1 MDVKSFGP
9 AGEKPLDDK
18 SLLVKSSLEIEN
30 TWKLI
35 GRYGVPCI
43 ISLLGCLLLLFLY
56 LECGNVHIVYP
67 YQQKAFPTF
76 LQWWYCNGIQRGGS
90 LGGLPLFLKRCLLF
104 SFCSIGRF
112 VSWSFQHSRFLFGR
126 THQAYQT
133 HKTHH
138 ALHRYKLL
146 TISAGN

>member
-1 MDVKSFGP
+1 MTRYMDAFWLSPSSFPELLRERRHPDTKRYIASMHRFVVFSSLGFLVSIQGPFLMCPTLWPVHCIWVMEVFMDAKSFGP

-76 LQWWYCNGIQRGGS
+76 LQ
-90 LGGLPLFLKRCLLF
+90 
-104 SFCSIGRF
+104 
-112 VSWSFQHSRFLFGR
+112 
-126 THQAYQT
+126 
-133 HKTHH
+133 
-138 ALHRYKLL
+138 
-146 TISAGN
+146 